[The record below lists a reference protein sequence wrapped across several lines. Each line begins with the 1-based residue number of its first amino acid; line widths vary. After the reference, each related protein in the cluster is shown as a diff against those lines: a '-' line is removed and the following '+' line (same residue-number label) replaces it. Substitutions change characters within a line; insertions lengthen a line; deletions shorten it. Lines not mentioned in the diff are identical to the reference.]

1 MISGTCRVALFGE
14 RREERER
21 EGGERGERR
30 ERERGERGER
40 RERERERERVGK
52 ITFDLL
58 LCLLLYYLERVCT
71 TAGNQS
77 KISSAYTY
85 NVGQT

>member
-14 RREERER
+14 RREARE
-21 EGGERGERR
+21 R
-30 ERERGERGER
+30 ERERGER
-40 RERERERERVGK
+40 EREVGK

-58 LCLLLYYLERVCT
+58 LCLLPYNYLERVCT